1 MENKIIW
8 IVDNPYGNKFTA
20 TKTVCSTQTVIT
32 KEQARAMAKNLGV
45 FVSAKADVQLRA
57 VSCEEELASQRHD
70 W

>member
-20 TKTVCSTQTVIT
+20 TRTDMNVTADIT
-32 KEQARAMAKNLGV
+32 RDQAKAMAKNLGV